1 MPLQTLEVDGVY
13 WDVVS
18 DERVFATSYDPSY
31 PPQEARLS
39 GAGWCADSVC
49 NTEPTRQYLTIDYG
63 IEVVLQAI
71 VINATSQGFYVT
83 LCMIEYTGSDQV
95 FACVIDLVSNST
107 VSATVCIL
115 MWVCIYSFISTYICT
130 SIVPALR
137 ARIIHNDKQ

>member
-1 MPLQTLEVDGVY
+1 MPSRTLEVDGVFH
-13 WDVVS
+13 DVVS
-18 DERVFATSYDPSY
+18 DERMSATSYDPSY

-71 VINATSQGFYVT
+71 AINATSRGFYVT
-83 LCMIEYTGSDQV
+83 QYMIEYAGSDQA
-95 FACVIDLVSNST
+95 FACVMDLVSNST

-115 MWVCIYSFISTYICT
+115 M
-130 SIVPALR
+130 
-137 ARIIHNDKQ
+137 